1 MKWKSVI
8 LVTIILMVFV
18 IPYSEAATCS
28 INSLIMTSP
37 TWPMEEDKDDGIS
50 TSAQWS
56 YSGSSC
62 PSRFSAKWQYRDPG
76 SGTWDDMGIFAN
88 ISMNIPRVLCSP
100 FTSTCFVSGT
110 FYGKAYGDLYDI
122 RVAAN
127 CVGCG
132 ERRAAYYDVLNI
144 TDLTAPVII
153 VDSTESGTTFY
164 NGVAELPIAC
174 NDGLN
179 NPDALGIYG
188 NWTGSWDLN
197 VSIQPFIDSM
207 TYQVNTSG
215 VAEGIY
221 TYAAWCND
229 TYGNFAIGSNKTL
242 IFIDDFGPPPNV
254 TLSAPPNNASYTTTN
269 NVTFYCNVTHEK
281 DFKSASL
288 YGNWSGLG
296 FHKNMTVTSS
306 FNVNQWRDS
315 ITYVKNTVTDGTT
328 GSKATELRLQ
338 VETLDSDDEI
348 GLAQMCVRQEAGGP
362 PWNVTVNVSRVP
374 DPGSWSSFAG
384 SWGTD
389 TDTWSIQNFTLD
401 PYDSLNQYYCVN
413 ITEPLK
419 KHISE
424 ADGGYMVIRTE
435 LLSSPVENYGST
447 NFFDGNFDI
456 GTAGPNFWVDNTGLT
471 AYKPYIRITLDSNFT
486 IAQFDVKGVPVG
498 SHAWYCNATNM
509 INQYSVTNETWNF
522 SVTYGDFG
530 CDYSGTGDW
539 TIDVDTHCFQ
549 EDKNIVLEAG
559 KGIYV
564 LGNLT
569 LINTNVSGFSFIN
582 FTKILP
588 SYPVVRFNMTKKS
601 SLNFTSI

>member
-1 MKWKSVI
+1 
-8 LVTIILMVFV
+8 MVFV
-18 IPYSEAATCS
+18 IPYSEAASCY
-28 INSLIMTSP
+28 IHSLSMTSP
-37 TWPMEEDKDDGIS
+37 TWPMEEDKDNGIS

-132 ERRAAYYDVLNI
+132 ERYAAYYDVLNI

-229 TYGNFAIGSNKTL
+229 TYGNSRIGSNKTL
-242 IFIDDFGPPPNV
+242 IFIDDFG
-254 TLSAPPNNASYTTTN
+254 
-269 NVTFYCNVTHEK
+269 
-281 DFKSASL
+281 
-288 YGNWSGLG
+288 
-296 FHKNMTVTSS
+296 
-306 FNVNQWRDS
+306 
-315 ITYVKNTVTDGTT
+315 
-328 GSKATELRLQ
+328 
-338 VETLDSDDEI
+338 
-348 GLAQMCVRQEAGGP
+348 
-362 PWNVTVNVSRVP
+362 
-374 DPGSWSSFAG
+374 
-384 SWGTD
+384 
-389 TDTWSIQNFTLD
+389 
-401 PYDSLNQYYCVN
+401 
-413 ITEPLK
+413 
-419 KHISE
+419 
-424 ADGGYMVIRTE
+424 
-435 LLSSPVENYGST
+435 
-447 NFFDGNFDI
+447 
-456 GTAGPNFWVDNTGLT
+456 
-471 AYKPYIRITLDSNFT
+471 
-486 IAQFDVKGVPVG
+486 
-498 SHAWYCNATNM
+498 
-509 INQYSVTNETWNF
+509 
-522 SVTYGDFG
+522 
-530 CDYSGTGDW
+530 CDYPGTGDW
-539 TIDVDTHCFQ
+539 TIDADTHCFQ
-549 EDKNIVLEAG
+549 ENKNIVLEAG